1 MPRFHRVCAT
11 TAALV
16 LAVCLAS
23 MPLRARAGEP
33 EAERVSV
40 AYAAQ
45 ESCPSEE
52 RFIGNVRRYTTKW
65 QVVDSSSSVRSF
77 RVVLGR
83 RGAEHRGVLVI
94 ETPNGEVT
102 QREIV
107 APDCER
113 VARGLAIA
121 MALAIDP
128 EANIS
133 EVPPKTAPEPEA
145 LDVASEPEH
154 PPLPPARPEDAGKEK
169 ATERRT
175 ENEKEK
181 ARGKVGAPSGARR
194 PVLTFALEARGEVTS
209 AVVRDVAPV
218 VGAAVDVRAAPP
230 GVPEWL
236 APSLAVGVRQSFP
249 VVVDAPFGSSEF
261 SWTTAMFRLCPVR
274 FRFAS
279 GRLDA
284 VPCAEANA
292 GVLQAEA
299 RTTPAARRV
308 SSAWFDVGGSGRV
321 VYRIGQS
328 VGVGATILVSAPF
341 VRHRFAFVEGGV
353 VSQAPPVGITGGLLV
368 EWRF

>member
-1 MPRFHRVCAT
+1 
-11 TAALV
+11 
-16 LAVCLAS
+16 
-23 MPLRARAGEP
+23 MPLRALAGEP
-33 EAERVSV
+33 EVERVSIT
-40 AYAAQ
+40 YAAQ

-52 RFIGNVRRYTTKW
+52 HFIGNVRRYTTKW
-65 QVVDSSSSVRSF
+65 HVVDSSSSVRSF

-83 RGAEHRGVLVI
+83 RGEEHRGVLVI

-133 EVPPKTAPEPEA
+133 EVPAKTAPEPEPLEA
-145 LDVASEPEH
+145 NEPEH
-154 PPLPPARPEDAGKEK
+154 PPVPPPRPEAAGKEK
-169 ATERRT
+169 ATEGRKGGRG
-175 ENEKEK
+175 EEKEK
-181 ARGKVGAPSGARR
+181 GKDGAPTGAQR
-194 PVLTFALEARGEVTS
+194 PVLTFALEARGELTS
-209 AVVRDVAPV
+209 AVARNVAPV

-230 GVPEWL
+230 GLPEWL
-236 APSLAVGVRQSFP
+236 APSLAVGLRQSFP

-292 GVLQAEA
+292 GGLQAEA
-299 RTTPAARRV
+299 RTTPTARRV
-308 SSAWFDVGGSGRV
+308 SSGWFDVGGSGRM
-321 VYRIGQS
+321 VYRIGES
-328 VGVGATILVSAPF
+328 LGVGATILVSAPF

-353 VSQAPPVGITGGLLV
+353 VSQAPAVGVTGGLLV

>member
-1 MPRFHRVCAT
+1 
-11 TAALV
+11 
-16 LAVCLAS
+16 

-133 EVPPKTAPEPEA
+133 EVPPKTAPEP
-145 LDVASEPEH
+145 
-154 PPLPPARPEDAGKEK
+154 
-169 ATERRT
+169 
-175 ENEKEK
+175 
-181 ARGKVGAPSGARR
+181 
-194 PVLTFALEARGEVTS
+194 
-209 AVVRDVAPV
+209 
-218 VGAAVDVRAAPP
+218 
-230 GVPEWL
+230 
-236 APSLAVGVRQSFP
+236 
-249 VVVDAPFGSSEF
+249 
-261 SWTTAMFRLCPVR
+261 
-274 FRFAS
+274 
-279 GRLDA
+279 
-284 VPCAEANA
+284 
-292 GVLQAEA
+292 
-299 RTTPAARRV
+299 
-308 SSAWFDVGGSGRV
+308 
-321 VYRIGQS
+321 
-328 VGVGATILVSAPF
+328 
-341 VRHRFAFVEGGV
+341 
-353 VSQAPPVGITGGLLV
+353 
-368 EWRF
+368 

>member
-1 MPRFHRVCAT
+1 
-11 TAALV
+11 
-16 LAVCLAS
+16 
-23 MPLRARAGEP
+23 
-33 EAERVSV
+33 
-40 AYAAQ
+40 
-45 ESCPSEE
+45 
-52 RFIGNVRRYTTKW
+52 
-65 QVVDSSSSVRSF
+65 
-77 RVVLGR
+77 
-83 RGAEHRGVLVI
+83 
-94 ETPNGEVT
+94 
-102 QREIV
+102 
-107 APDCER
+107 
-113 VARGLAIA
+113 
-121 MALAIDP
+121 
-128 EANIS
+128 
-133 EVPPKTAPEPEA
+133 
-145 LDVASEPEH
+145 EPEH